1 MTTAVTDF
9 SQYTALRAQARDNAQ
24 DPALL
29 REVAGQFEALFVET
43 LLENMRAA
51 SLGDGLLDQGSQHE
65 MYLSML
71 DQQLA
76 VEMTREKG
84 LGLAAML
91 VRQLE
96 RSSPAEAGDPQQTP
110 QQGYAIG
117 PRPLRAETP
126 PVAVA
131 APAADRPAD
140 LRVGIDTA
148 PVVAR
153 QIDAAAAAEPEAA
166 SGPWQSPREFVRDI
180 WSHAKQA
187 AERFGTDVRALVAQ
201 AALETGWGSH
211 VIRHA
216 DGRNSF
222 NLFGV
227 KAGSDW
233 TGGSVVRQ
241 TIEFRDGI
249 AQREAAR
256 FRSYGSLADAFED
269 YARFL
274 TGRARYGA
282 AIASNSAEGFARGLQ
297 EAGYATDPDYADKIV
312 RVMQSDT
319 MRDAEQAL
327 KNERS
332 APIPDRYPARHAQRG
347 RVTDD
352 AAPAYTR

>member
-1 MTTAVTDF
+1 MTAAVTDF
-9 SQYTALRAQARDNAQ
+9 TQYTTLRAEARADDR
-24 DPALL
+24 DPRLL

-51 SLGDGLLDQGSQHE
+51 SLGEDLLGQGSQHDLYE
-65 MYLSML
+65 QML

-76 VEMTREKG
+76 VEMTREQG
-84 LGLAAML
+84 LGLADLL
-91 VRQLE
+91 VRQLQQAGAATADQA
-96 RSSPAEAGDPQQTP
+96 PEAG
-110 QQGYAIG
+110 GAGFSIA
-117 PRPLRAETP
+117 PRPTRSVRETQPMAAGPIDAGLEANRRATP
-126 PVAVA
+126 A
-131 APAADRPAD
+131 AIPEDAADVPAADP
-140 LRVGIDTA
+140 GI
-148 PVVAR
+148 
-153 QIDAAAAAEPEAA
+153 
-166 SGPWQSPREFVRDI
+166 WQSPQAFVADI

-227 KAGSDW
+227 KAGADW

-256 FRSYGSLADAFED
+256 FRSYDSLGEAFED
-269 YARFL
+269 YVRFL
-274 TGRARYGA
+274 AGRSRYRTALG
-282 AIASNSAEGFARGLQ
+282 SGSAEGFAHGLQ
-297 EAGYATDPDYADKIV
+297 DAGYATDPEYGAKIV

-319 MRDAEQAL
+319 MRDAEQSL

-332 APIPDRYPARHAQRG
+332 APIHDGYPARRSAEQRPG
-347 RVTDD
+347 AGAEPSYAR
-352 AAPAYTR
+352 